1 MKKTLI
7 TGAAALLALA
17 GLSYASQDPAPAVS
31 ATPAPVV
38 APAPAQTSQA
48 PAPAPSATPEA
59 PAFVDWI
66 QANYPGVSWAPRI
79 QSGVEK
85 FGAVWIET
93 DLYPDA
99 DATAPA
105 RAICTAGKAY
115 ALETGDPFTGDVT
128 VRASTGLR
136 LVNC

>member
-1 MKKTLI
+1 MKKILI
-7 TGAAALLALA
+7 TGAVAVLALA
-17 GLSYASQDPAPAVS
+17 GLSSLSQDPAPAVS
-31 ATPAPVV
+31 ATPAPVA
-38 APAPAQTSQA
+38 APAPAQPSQA
-48 PAPAPSATPEA
+48 PAPEPEA

-79 QSGVEK
+79 QSGAEK
-85 FGAVWIET
+85 FGWVWVET

-105 RAICTAGKAY
+105 RAICMAGKAY
-115 ALETGDPFTGDVT
+115 ALETGAPFTGDVT

-136 LVNC
+136 LAEC